1 MAVITVSRQ
10 VAAHGDE
17 VAAELAKLLNYKFVT
32 RKDIEKRIVELGFPE
47 SKMPKYDE
55 RKPGFFASLAKN
67 RDEYFNYAQ
76 YAILEAA
83 QQKNVIIIG
92 RGAFAVLE
100 GVPNNISVRLVA
112 DEKTRIERLRAEF
125 NWDEKQAKQRI
136 QESDANRAGFHRSF
150 FNIEDNDSTLFHMVL
165 NTGMIPEEIAA
176 EQIAHFVEKTV
187 TVKQEE
193 AGNKMLEELL
203 KAQTIVN
210 KLSFEYHLN
219 IEFVHATIEDKTVI
233 LHGVSDSPGIVEQAL
248 QIIKREMPGFD
259 AKSEVSIIHDF
270 KGYQYTFY
278 NEKKTQGSR
287 VCDKTARYRATR

>member
-1 MAVITVSRQ
+1 MAIITISRQ

-17 VAAELAKLLNYKFVT
+17 VAAELAKKLNYKFVT

-47 SKMPKYDE
+47 SKMSKYDE

-83 QQKNVIIIG
+83 QQKDVIIIG
-92 RGAFAVLE
+92 RGSFAVLQ
-100 GVPNNISVRLVA
+100 GVPNNISIRLIA
-112 DEKTRIERLRAEF
+112 DEKTRLERLEKEF

-136 QESDANRAGFHRSF
+136 VESDTNRAGFHNSF
-150 FNIEDNDSTLFHMVL
+150 YNIDISDPTLFHMVV
-165 NTGMIPEEIAA
+165 NTGFVTIEQAA
-176 EQIAHFVEKTV
+176 AQIAYLVENTV
-187 TVKQEE
+187 TAQQEE
-193 AGNKMLEELL
+193 AGSNLIEELL
-203 KAQTIVN
+203 KAQKIVN

-248 QIIKREMPGFD
+248 QIVRREMPGYD
-259 AKSEVSIIHDF
+259 AKSAVSIIHDF
-270 KGYQYTFY
+270 KGYQ
-278 NEKKTQGSR
+278 Q
-287 VCDKTARYRATR
+287 